1 MAQVI
6 YGPNVFPV
14 LQSTVYKHWR
24 KLEALT
30 VLGGLNSSFFIYC
43 CISDGVYR
51 FMPLLLHDRQKM
63 IGDAFTLNWWTVCL
77 VMNLDMCV
85 GNRRLDEWVPLG
97 RFESLEKYGVDTYHS
112 GLHST
117 VGLDLVHGGD
127 RKITR
132 NQKRKHDAI
141 NHVQMVCFNC
151 WST

>member
-1 MAQVI
+1 MVRMS
-6 YGPNVFPV
+6 FPSCS
-14 LQSTVYKHWR
+14 QQCISTEGNLKRWLCWVAWTR
-24 KLEALT
+24 LL
-30 VLGGLNSSFFIYC
+30 FIYC
-43 CISDGVYR
+43 RISDGVYR

-77 VMNLDMCV
+77 VMNLDVCVCV